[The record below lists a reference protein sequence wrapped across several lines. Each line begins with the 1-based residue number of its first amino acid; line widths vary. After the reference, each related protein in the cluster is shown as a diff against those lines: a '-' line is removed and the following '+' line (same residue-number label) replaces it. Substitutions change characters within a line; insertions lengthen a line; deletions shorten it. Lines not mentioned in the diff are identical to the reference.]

1 LREEGLLLSGK
12 THHYA
17 ALLLPVHLAAAGCSD
32 GGSADRASRAQTS
45 SVAAVVRQA
54 PASPPT
60 SPEARD
66 EKLVLAFGDSL
77 YAGYGLKQDES
88 FPHDLEQ
95 ALGAQGIAARVH
107 NAGVSGDTTASG
119 LQRLAFTL
127 EGLPRKPDLAIVG
140 LGAND
145 MLRGLDPQVARDNLS
160 AILSELRRRG
170 IPIMLTGMIAAPNM
184 GRDYGARFNAI
195 YPDLAKRYDAEL
207 YPFFLAD
214 VIGSPALMLPDHVHP
229 NAAGVDAI
237 VARVAPI
244 VAKKL
249 RT

>member
-1 LREEGLLLSGK
+1 MSGK

-17 ALLLPVHLAAAGCSD
+17 ALLLPVHLAAASCSD
-32 GGSADRASRAQTS
+32 GGSADRASQAQTV
-45 SVAAVVRQA
+45 SVAPIVHQA
-54 PASPPT
+54 PASPAA
-60 SPEARD
+60 SPVRD

-88 FPHDLEQ
+88 FPHDLEK

-107 NAGVSGDTTASG
+107 NAGVSGDTTAAG

-127 EGLPRKPDLAIVG
+127 DGLPRKPDLAIVG

-195 YPDLAKRYDAEL
+195 YPDLAKEYGAAL

-214 VIGSPALMLPDHVHP
+214 VIGSPALMLPDRVHP

-237 VARVAPI
+237 VARVAPM
-244 VAKKL
+244 VAKQL
-249 RT
+249 RS

>member
-1 LREEGLLLSGK
+1 MSGK

-17 ALLLPVHLAAAGCSD
+17 ALLLPVYLASAACSA
-32 GGSADRASRAQTS
+32 GGSDDAASRGQTGS
-45 SVAAVVRQA
+45 NAAVVRQE
-54 PASPPT
+54 PSSPQV
-60 SPEARD
+60 RD

-77 YAGYGLKQDES
+77 YAGYGLRQGES
-88 FPHDLEQ
+88 FPHDLER
-95 ALGAQGIAARVH
+95 ALAAQGIAARVH
-107 NAGVSGDTTASG
+107 NAGVSGDTTAAG

-127 EGLPRKPDLAIVG
+127 DGLPRQPDLAIVG

-160 AILSELRRRG
+160 AILAELKRRG
-170 IPIMLTGMIAAPNM
+170 IPVMLTGMVAAPNM

-195 YPDLAKRYDAEL
+195 YPDLAKQYDAEL

-214 VIGSPALMLPDHVHP
+214 VIGSPALMLPDRIHP

-237 VARVAPI
+237 VARVAPM
-244 VAKKL
+244 VAKQL

>member
-1 LREEGLLLSGK
+1 MSGK
-12 THHYA
+12 THPYA
-17 ALLLPVHLAAAGCSD
+17 ALLLAVHLTAAGCSD
-32 GGSADRASRAQTS
+32 GSSADPSRYQLDSKVTATDRERAG
-45 SVAAVVRQA
+45 
-54 PASPPT
+54 
-60 SPEARD
+60 PETRD

-77 YAGYGLKQDES
+77 YAGYGLRQDES

-95 ALGAQGIAARVH
+95 ALAAQGIAARVH
-107 NAGVSGDTTASG
+107 NAGVSGDTTAAG
-119 LQRLAFTL
+119 LQRLTFTL
-127 EGLPRKPDLAIVG
+127 DGLPRKPDLAIVG

-170 IPIMLTGMIAAPNM
+170 IPVMLTGMVAAPNM
-184 GRDYGARFNAI
+184 GRDYGARFDAI
-195 YPDLAKRYDAEL
+195 YPDLAKQYDAAL

-214 VIGSPALMLPDHVHP
+214 VIGSPALMLPDRIHP

-237 VARVAPI
+237 VARVAPL
-244 VAKKL
+244 VAKQL

>member
-1 LREEGLLLSGK
+1 MMSGK
-12 THHYA
+12 TPHYA
-17 ALLLPVHLAAAGCSD
+17 ALLLPVHLAAAACSG
-32 GGSADRASRAQTS
+32 GGSADTASRDQTGS
-45 SVAAVVRQA
+45 TAATIRQEA
-54 PASPPT
+54 A

-77 YAGYGLKQDES
+77 YAGYALRQDES

-95 ALGAQGIAARVH
+95 ALAAQGIVASVH

-127 EGLPRKPDLAIVG
+127 DGLPRKPDLAIVG

-170 IPIMLTGMIAAPNM
+170 IPIMLTGMVAAPNM

-195 YPDLAKRYDAEL
+195 YPDLAKEYGAEL

-214 VIGSPALMLPDHVHP
+214 VIGSPALMLPDRIHP

-237 VARVAPI
+237 VTRVAPM
-244 VAKKL
+244 VAKQL